1 MLVVAASEAEI
12 AAVLAGREAEVSL
25 AGVNAARQVTVSGA
39 RGAITAIAAA
49 CAARGWR
56 SQLLPVSQAFHS
68 PLMEPMAAAFELR
81 AGELA
86 YAAARVPVIS
96 NLTGAPVERV
106 NAGYWRAHMRQAVRF
121 SQGLETLLGLGCDV
135 LLEVGPRPVLLQ
147 LARQAAGGQGGR
159 RYLTSLKVR
168 ALTTGMRS
176 AWRCRS
182 SMRRG
187 PRSIGRGGTGIIG
200 GGRWMRRS
208 IHLSVAATG

>member
-68 PLMEPMAAAFELR
+68 PLMEPMAAAFEVR

-106 NAGYWRAHMRQAVRF
+106 NAGTGGRICAKRCGSARDWKRCLGSGAMCCLRSGRGRCCF
-121 SQGLETLLGLGCDV
+121 SLRGK
-135 LLEVGPRPVLLQ
+135 RPVGK
-147 LARQAAGGQGGR
+147 GG
-159 RYLTSLKVR
+159 V
-168 ALTTGMRS
+168 
-176 AWRCRS
+176 
-182 SMRRG
+182 
-187 PRSIGRGGTGIIG
+187 GT
-200 GGRWMRRS
+200 
-208 IHLSVAATG
+208 